1 MRIFAG
7 VSIMNKKN
15 ARKGQGTNQEYR
27 NLVGSG
33 QQMQRLKEAELR
45 KANRM
50 SGEKSSNGVKNRT
63 STLLEHCLAKICQ
76 TSIML
81 GT

>member
-1 MRIFAG
+1 MTATHLKNSNLFQTESEGRIVNITPRSWQYAPSPRTKLSG
-7 VSIMNKKN
+7 KK
-15 ARKGQGTNQEYR
+15 Y
-27 NLVGSG
+27 
-33 QQMQRLKEAELR
+33 
-45 KANRM
+45 
-50 SGEKSSNGVKNRT
+50 SNGVKNRT